1 MFSGSL
7 NWWRANGLGVG
18 QGSRHHKLEMRPVG
32 VFCPAIFSQ
41 LLGYGDRDV
50 NGGFT
55 EGQVLLGKK
64 QGGENMDEEFEDVA

>member
-1 MFSGSL
+1 MC
-7 NWWRANGLGVG
+7 
-18 QGSRHHKLEMRPVG
+18 
-32 VFCPAIFSQ
+32 FCPAIFSQ

-64 QGGENMDEEFEDVA
+64 QGGENMDEEFEDVGCE